1 MNSSIKPISKEE
13 IMNLEYNM
21 EGLSSIIFFLAI
33 AAVTIICVLYIN
45 YPEVFIPK
53 FGYSMI
59 LTIILIFI
67 FFGIWSFYGN
77 FKKNYPS
84 ETIKTFISNYS
95 KIPLFITAISIIL
108 LIFGI
113 LYLLGIFTTPFKNN
127 LGLLINYIIIL
138 FLLLGSAIVFKN
150 SSANNDKILEQLPK
164 HIQLFYTER
173 KKYMMIL
180 IGFILLVTGLYL
192 YNPDG
197 FMSKYGGAS
206 VFISIF
212 IGIALL
218 LIIIGYD
225 KLYTDPIK
233 ASAYEKYWENWPKFF
248 NLLKGFYILFGLG
261 ISALFFYWIIYAL
274 GLLDQNDDKSS
285 KAYIIKIIIN
295 LVIFIGIF
303 AIIYKTANAGG
314 YFSRNPLFQLIF
326 NTILYIPCL
335 LVVIIDFIVDL
346 FSNKSVDVATTSAVN
361 AATTLHGATTS
372 KSLSLNIFGNTTK
385 NDLLFLGAAITL
397 CGLYVLFDYIIIPY
411 GRKKYYTQGGKQLL
425 NNPIPTNE
433 LTNVATYDTL
443 NSSGSYNYRFALSFW
458 FYIDS
463 FPPSTGKSYLDYV
476 PILSYGNNPCIKY
489 YSPTNSIIITV
500 NQKMENVDI
509 VSSIQNLETNIKA
522 ETIDKWNIFQN
533 KIKSGIEMVKTLA
546 INNEEDENGNRIIYQ
561 RKDILLQ
568 KWNNIVIN
576 YNGGTLDVFYN
587 GELVKSAI
595 EVVPEIKKDMLTVGS
610 DNGISGSVANIL
622 YFDHQLNYLTVN
634 RLYTTLKD
642 KNPPIISKTDETLFP
657 LPSKQMRAVKNQTN
671 NQIKNTTNNQIQA
684 IQNTTNNQIQ
694 KL

>member
-1 MNSSIKPISKEE
+1 MNSSIKPMSKEE

-21 EGLSSIIFFLAI
+21 EGLPTIIFFVAI
-33 AAVTIICVLYIN
+33 AITIICILYIK
-45 YPEVFIPK
+45 YPDVFVPK
-53 FGYSMI
+53 FGYSII

-67 FFGIWSFYGN
+67 FIGIWNFYGS
-77 FKKNYPS
+77 FKKFNP
-84 ETIKTFISNYS
+84 TGTLKTFVDNYS
-95 KIPLFITAISIIL
+95 KTRVFIITIFMLL

-113 LYLLGIFTTPFKNN
+113 VYLLGIFTTPLSNN

-150 SSANNDKILEQLPK
+150 SSSNNDKILEQLPK

-173 KKYMMIL
+173 KKYMMIF
-180 IGFILLVTGLYL
+180 IVFILLVTGLYI

-233 ASAYEKYWENWPKFF
+233 ASAYEKYWENWPDFSK
-248 NLLKGFYILFGLG
+248 LLKGIYILFGLG

-274 GLLDQNDDKSS
+274 GLLDKNQDKGNKS
-285 KAYIIKIIIN
+285 YIIKIIIN

-314 YFSRNPLFQLIF
+314 YFSRNPLFRLIF

-346 FSNKSVDVATTSAVN
+346 FSNKSVDLAATTAVSS
-361 AATTLHGATTS
+361 ATTLHGATTS
-372 KSLSLNIFGNTTK
+372 KSLIPNIFGNTTK
-385 NDLLFLGAAITL
+385 NDLLFLGASITL

-411 GRKKYYTQGGKQLL
+411 GTKKYYTQGGKQLL
-425 NNPIPTNE
+425 NNPIPTNV

-476 PILSYGNNPCIKY
+476 SILSYSNNPCIKY
-489 YSPTNSIIITV
+489 NSSTNSIIITV
-500 NQKMENVDI
+500 NQKMENTDI
-509 VSSIQNLETNIKA
+509 VSSIQNLERNITA
-522 ETIDKWNIFQN
+522 ETVDKWNIFQN
-533 KIKSGIEMVKTLA
+533 KIKSGIEMVKTLGF
-546 INNEEDENGNRIIYQ
+546 NSEEDENGKRIIYQ

-610 DNGISGSVANIL
+610 ENGISGSVANIL

-634 RLYTTLKD
+634 RLYTMLKD
-642 KNPPIISKTDETLFP
+642 KNPPTISKTDEKLFP
-657 LPSKQMRAVKNQTN
+657 LPTNQRQSVKNTANTQT
-671 NQIKNTTNNQIQA
+671 QSVKNTA
-684 IQNTTNNQIQ
+684 NNQIQ

>member
-1 MNSSIKPISKEE
+1 MNSSIKPMSKEE
-13 IMNLEYNM
+13 ILNLEYNM
-21 EGLSSIIFFLAI
+21 EGLPSILFFLAI
-33 AAVTIICVLYIN
+33 AITIICVLYIK
-45 YPEVFIPK
+45 YPDVFVPK
-53 FGYSMI
+53 FGYSII

-67 FFGIWSFYGN
+67 FIGIWNFYGS
-77 FKKNYPS
+77 FKKFNP
-84 ETIKTFISNYS
+84 TGTMKTFIDNYS
-95 KIPLFITAISIIL
+95 QMRVFIIVIFMLL

-113 LYLLGIFTTPFKNN
+113 LYLLGIFTSPFQNN

-138 FLLLGSAIVFKN
+138 FLLLGSAIIFKK
-150 SSANNDKILEQLPK
+150 SSSNNDKILEQLPK

-173 KKYMMIL
+173 KKYMMIF

-197 FMSKYGGAS
+197 FMSKYGGIS

-218 LIIIGYD
+218 LIILGYD

-233 ASAYEKYWENWPKFF
+233 ASAYEKYWENSPNFF
-248 NLLKGFYILFGLG
+248 KLFKGLYILFGLG

-274 GLLDQNDDKSS
+274 GLLDQNEDKSS
-285 KAYIIKIIIN
+285 KGYILKIIIN

-346 FSNKSVDVATTSAVN
+346 FSNKSVDLATKTSTSA
-361 AATTLHGATTS
+361 S
-372 KSLSLNIFGNTTK
+372 KSLSSNIFGNTTK
-385 NDLLFLGAAITL
+385 NDLLFLGASITL
-397 CGLYVLFDYIIIPY
+397 CGIYVFFDYIIIPY
-411 GRKKYYTQGGKQLL
+411 GTEKYYTQGGNQLL
-425 NNPIPTNE
+425 NNPIPTNV

-463 FPPSTGKSYLDYV
+463 FPPSTGESYLNYI

-500 NQKMENVDI
+500 NQKMENTDI
-509 VSSIQNLETNIKA
+509 VSSIQNLETKINA
-522 ETIDKWNIFQN
+522 ETIDKWHIFQN
-533 KIKSGIEMVKTLA
+533 KIKSGIEMVNPIAT
-546 INNEEDENGNRIIYQ
+546 NNEEDENGNRIIYQ

-595 EVVPEIKKDMLTVGS
+595 EVVPEIKKDMLTVGTN
-610 DNGISGSVANIL
+610 NGISGSVANIL

-634 RLYTTLKD
+634 RLYTMLKD
-642 KNPPIISKTDETLFP
+642 KNPPTISKTDKTLFP
-657 LPSKQMRAVKNQTN
+657 LPTNQT
-671 NQIKNTTNNQIQA
+671 
-684 IQNTTNNQIQ
+684 

>member
-1 MNSSIKPISKEE
+1 MNSSVKPMSKEE

-21 EGLSSIIFFLAI
+21 EGLPSMLFFLAI
-33 AAVTIICVLYIN
+33 AVTIICVLYIN
-45 YPEVFIPK
+45 YPDVFIPK
-53 FGYSMI
+53 FGYSII

-67 FFGIWSFYGN
+67 FFGIWSFYSS
-77 FKKNYPS
+77 FKKFNPAG
-84 ETIKTFISNYS
+84 TIETFIDNSS
-95 KIPLFITAISIIL
+95 KILFFIIAFSIVF

-113 LYLLGIFTTPFKNN
+113 LYLLGIFTSPLQNN

-138 FLLLGSAIVFKN
+138 FLLLGSVIIFKK
-150 SSANNDKILEQLPK
+150 SSSNNEKILEQLPK

-173 KKYMMIL
+173 KKYMMIF
-180 IGFILLVTGLYL
+180 IGFVVLITGLYI

-197 FMSKYGGAS
+197 FMSSYGGAS

-225 KLYTDPIK
+225 NLYTDPIK
-233 ASAYEKYWENWPKFF
+233 AGAYEKYWENWPNFLKLF
-248 NLLKGFYILFGLG
+248 KGFYILFGLG

-274 GLLDQNDDKSS
+274 GLLDQNDNTGS
-285 KAYIIKIIIN
+285 KAYITKIIIN

-303 AIIYKTANAGG
+303 AIIYKTVDAGG
-314 YFSRNPLFQLIF
+314 YFSRNPIFRLIF

-335 LVVIIDFIVDL
+335 LVVVIDFFVDL
-346 FSNKSVDVATTSAVN
+346 LSNKPVN
-361 AATTLHGATTS
+361 SATTLHGKTTS
-372 KSLSLNIFGNTTK
+372 NSFSSIFGKTTK
-385 NDLLFLGAAITL
+385 NDLLFLGAAVTI
-397 CGLYVLFDYIIIPY
+397 CGLYILFDYIIIPY
-411 GRKKYYTQGGKQLL
+411 GTKKYYTQGGTQLI
-425 NNPIPTNE
+425 NNPIPTNV

-443 NSSGSYNYRFALSFW
+443 NTSGLYNYRFALSFW

-463 FPPSTGKSYLDYV
+463 FPPSTSESYLKYV
-476 PILSYGNNPCIKY
+476 PILSYANNPCVKY

-500 NQKMENVDI
+500 NQKTENTDI
-509 VSSIQNLETNIKA
+509 DSSTQNLETNIKTD
-522 ETIDKWNIFQN
+522 TIEKWNVFQN
-533 KIKSGIEMVKTLA
+533 KTQSGIEMVKNLP
-546 INNEEDENGNRIIYQ
+546 ISNEEDENGNRIIYQ

-587 GELVKSAI
+587 GKLVKSAI

-610 DNGISGSVANIL
+610 VNGISGNVANIL

-634 RLYTTLKD
+634 RLYTMLKD
-642 KNPPIISKTDETLFP
+642 KNPPTISKTDENLFP
-657 LPSKQMRAVKNQTN
+657 LP
-671 NQIKNTTNNQIQA
+671 
-684 IQNTTNNQIQ
+684 
-694 KL
+694 

>member
-1 MNSSIKPISKEE
+1 MNSSVKPMSKEE
-13 IMNLEYNM
+13 IWNLEYKM
-21 EGLSSIIFFLAI
+21 EGLPAMLFFLAI
-33 AAVTIICVLYIN
+33 AITIICVLYIN
-45 YPEVFIPK
+45 YPDVFIPK
-53 FGYSMI
+53 FGYSII
-59 LTIILIFI
+59 LTIILIFL
-67 FFGIWSFYGN
+67 FFSIWSFYGN
-77 FKKNYPS
+77 FKKIYPS
-84 ETIKTFISNYS
+84 ETIKTFISTYS
-95 KIPLFITAISIIL
+95 MIPLFIIGLSIIL

-113 LYLLGIFTTPFKNN
+113 FYLLGVFTTPFKNN

-138 FLLLGSAIVFKN
+138 FLLLGSAIIFKK
-150 SSANNDKILEQLPK
+150 SSTNNDKILEQLPR

-173 KKYMMIL
+173 KKYMMIF

-197 FMSKYGGAS
+197 FMTKYGGAS
-206 VFISIF
+206 IFISIF

-225 KLYTDPIK
+225 NLYTDPIK
-233 ASAYEKYWENWPKFF
+233 AAAYEKYWENWPNFF
-248 NLLKGFYILFGLG
+248 KLFKGFYVLFGLG
-261 ISALFFYWIIYAL
+261 ISALFFYWIVYAI
-274 GLLDQNDDKSS
+274 GLLDKNEDKGS
-285 KAYIIKIIIN
+285 KSYIVKVIIN
-295 LVIFIGIF
+295 LAIFIGIF

-314 YFSRNPLFQLIF
+314 YFSRNPIFRLIF

-335 LVVIIDFIVDL
+335 LVVIIDFIFDL
-346 FSNKSVDVATTSAVN
+346 FGNKSGDRTTS
-361 AATTLHGATTS
+361 S
-372 KSLSLNIFGNTTK
+372 KSSSSIFGNTTK
-385 NDLLFLGAAITL
+385 NDLIFFVAIVTL
-397 CGLYVLFDYIIIPY
+397 CGIYILFDHIIIPY
-411 GRKKYYTQGGKQLL
+411 GKQKYYTQGGKQLI
-425 NNPIPTNE
+425 NNPIPTDI

-443 NSSGSYNYRFALSFW
+443 NSSGLYNYRFALSFW

-463 FPPSTGKSYLDYV
+463 FPPSTSESYLKYV

-500 NQKMENVDI
+500 TQKTENNDI

-522 ETIDKWNIFQN
+522 ENIGNWNTFQN
-533 KIKSGIEMVKTLA
+533 KIQSGIEMVKNLA

-595 EVVPEIKKDMLTVGS
+595 EVVPEIKKDMLTVGA
-610 DNGISGSVANIL
+610 DNGIIGNVANIL

-634 RLYTTLKD
+634 RLYTMLKD
-642 KNPPIISKTDETLFP
+642 KNPPIISKTDENLFP
-657 LPSKQMRAVKNQTN
+657 LPNQL
-671 NQIKNTTNNQIQA
+671 K
-684 IQNTTNNQIQ
+684 
-694 KL
+694 

>member
-1 MNSSIKPISKEE
+1 MNSSVKSMSKEE
-13 IMNLEYNM
+13 IWNLEYRM
-21 EGLSSIIFFLAI
+21 EGLPSMLFFLAI
-33 AAVTIICVLYIN
+33 AVTIICVLYIN

-53 FGYSMI
+53 FGYSII

-67 FFGIWSFYGN
+67 FFGIWSFYSN
-77 FKKNYPS
+77 FKKIYPS

-95 KIPLFITAISIIL
+95 KIQLFITVIS

-113 LYLLGIFTTPFKNN
+113 FHLLGIFTTPIKNN

-138 FLLLGSAIVFKN
+138 FLLLGTSIVFKN
-150 SSANNDKILEQLPK
+150 SSTNNDKILEQLPK

-180 IGFILLVTGLYL
+180 IGFILLVTGIYL

-197 FMSKYGGAS
+197 FMTKYGGAS
-206 VFISIF
+206 IFISIF

-225 KLYTDPIK
+225 NLYTDPIK
-233 ASAYEKYWENWPKFF
+233 ASAYEKYWENWPNFF
-248 NLLKGFYILFGLG
+248 KLFKGFYILFGLG
-261 ISALFFYWIIYAL
+261 ISALFFYWILYAI
-274 GLLDQNDDKSS
+274 GLLDQNENKGSKS
-285 KAYIIKIIIN
+285 YIVKVIVN

-303 AIIYKTANAGG
+303 AIIYKTVNAGG
-314 YFSRNPLFQLIF
+314 YFSRNPLFRLIF

-335 LVVIIDFIVDL
+335 LVVMIDFMVDL
-346 FSNKSVDVATTSAVN
+346 FSNKSVDLATTTAVN
-361 AATTLHGATTS
+361 DATTFHGTTTS
-372 KSLSLNIFGNTTK
+372 KSFSSIFGNTTK
-385 NDLLFLGAAITL
+385 NDLLFFGGAVTI
-397 CGLYVLFDYIIIPY
+397 CGLYILFDYIIIPY
-411 GRKKYYTQGGKQLL
+411 GAKKYYTQGGKQLI
-425 NNPIPTNE
+425 NNPIPTNV

-443 NSSGSYNYRFALSFW
+443 NTSGLYNYRFALSFW

-463 FPPSTGKSYLDYV
+463 FPPSTSESYLKYV

-500 NQKMENVDI
+500 NQKTEQPDI
-509 VSSIQNLETNIKA
+509 VSSIQNLETNIKT

-546 INNEEDENGNRIIYQ
+546 IANEEDENGNRIIYQ

-610 DNGISGSVANIL
+610 DNGISGNVANIL

-634 RLYTTLKD
+634 RLYTMLKN
-642 KNPPIISKTDETLFP
+642 KNPPTILKTDESLFP
-657 LPSKQMRAVKNQTN
+657 LPT
-671 NQIKNTTNNQIQA
+671 NQIQA

>member
-1 MNSSIKPISKEE
+1 MNSSVKSMSKEE
-13 IMNLEYNM
+13 IWNLEYRM
-21 EGLSSIIFFLAI
+21 EGLPSMLFFLAI
-33 AAVTIICVLYIN
+33 AVTIICVLYIN

-53 FGYSMI
+53 FGYSII

-67 FFGIWSFYGN
+67 FFGIWSFYSN
-77 FKKNYPS
+77 FKKIYPS

-95 KIPLFITAISIIL
+95 KIPLFITVISIIL

-113 LYLLGIFTTPFKNN
+113 FHLLGIFTTPIKNN

-138 FLLLGSAIVFKN
+138 FLLLGTSIVFKN
-150 SSANNDKILEQLPK
+150 LSTNNDKILEQLPK

-180 IGFILLVTGLYL
+180 IGFILLVTGIYL
-192 YNPDG
+192 YNPSK
-197 FMSKYGGAS
+197 FMTMYGGVS
-206 VFISIF
+206 IFISIF

-225 KLYTDPIK
+225 NLYTDPIK
-233 ASAYEKYWENWPKFF
+233 ASAYEKYWENWPNFF
-248 NLLKGFYILFGLG
+248 KLFKGLYILFGLG
-261 ISALFFYWIIYAL
+261 ISALFFYWILYAI
-274 GLLDQNDDKSS
+274 GLLNQNENKGSKS
-285 KAYIIKIIIN
+285 YIVKVIVN

-303 AIIYKTANAGG
+303 AIIYKTVNAGG
-314 YFSRNPLFQLIF
+314 YFTRNPLFRLIF

-335 LVVIIDFIVDL
+335 LVVMIDFMVDL
-346 FSNKSVDVATTSAVN
+346 FSNKSVDLATTTAVN
-361 AATTLHGATTS
+361 DATTFHGTTTS
-372 KSLSLNIFGNTTK
+372 KSFSSIFGNTTK
-385 NDLLFLGAAITL
+385 NDLLFFGGAVTI
-397 CGLYVLFDYIIIPY
+397 CGLYILFDHIIIPY
-411 GRKKYYTQGGKQLL
+411 GTNKYYTQGGKQLI
-425 NNPIPTNE
+425 NNPIPTNV

-443 NSSGSYNYRFALSFW
+443 NTSGVYNYRFALSFW

-463 FPPSTGKSYLDYV
+463 FPPSTSESYLKYV

-500 NQKMENVDI
+500 NQKTEQPDI
-509 VSSIQNLETNIKA
+509 VSSTQNLETNIKT

-546 INNEEDENGNRIIYQ
+546 IANEEDENGNRIIYQ

-610 DNGISGSVANIL
+610 DNGISGNVANIL

-634 RLYTTLKD
+634 RLYMMLKN
-642 KNPPIISKTDETLFP
+642 KNPPTILKTDESLFP
-657 LPSKQMRAVKNQTN
+657 LPT
-671 NQIKNTTNNQIQA
+671 NQIQA